1 MPPFRVQ
8 KRVRKEYVHVK
19 SCDTIFFIFRVGIA
33 MTDSSSKY
41 GRLYWKCRRGMLE
54 LDLILFAFL
63 EGHYEK
69 LSEREKQ
76 VFEILLEEEDPILQS
91 WFTRQVVPKD
101 KEIAA
106 MLEFILD
113 SVSAKGV

>member
-1 MPPFRVQ
+1 MIE
-8 KRVRKEYVHVK
+8 RVRKEYEHVK
-19 SCDTIFFIFRVGIA
+19 VCDTISFFYEAGIV
-33 MTDSSSKY
+33 MTNSSGKY

-63 EGHYEK
+63 EGYYEK

-76 VFEILLEEEDPILQS
+76 VFDILLEEEDPTLQS
-91 WFTRQVVPKD
+91 WFTRQTVPED
-101 KEIAA
+101 KELAA
-106 MLEFILD
+106 MIECILD